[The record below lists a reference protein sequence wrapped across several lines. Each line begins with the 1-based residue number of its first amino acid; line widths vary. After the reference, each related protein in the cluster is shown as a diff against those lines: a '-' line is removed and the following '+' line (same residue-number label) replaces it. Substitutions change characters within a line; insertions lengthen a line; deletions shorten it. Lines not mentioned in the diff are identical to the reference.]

1 VEGIVPWSP
10 KYFISKGGITIE
22 CEHGDVIETQTIIL
36 DLRDMHNNMHT
47 WAWEGGAGI
56 QRHPG
61 FWNFQ
66 KKVVFVVSSGKNKI
80 SPLLAPYSPPGKKSF
95 RRPRMH
101 ITQSLSP

>member
-61 FWNFQ
+61 F
-66 KKVVFVVSSGKNKI
+66 
-80 SPLLAPYSPPGKKSF
+80 
-95 RRPRMH
+95 
-101 ITQSLSP
+101 